1 MEKDWVIQQPEG
13 HKIRHLCRRL
23 GCHAATAATLV
34 NRGIVS
40 ADQAE
45 MFFSASLQHIHS
57 FFSLKD
63 MDQAVCR
70 IADALFRNEK
80 ILVFGDYDVDG
91 ITSTTLMYT
100 FIKAAGGD
108 VMYHVP
114 HRINEGYGLKP
125 LHIPDVAVPN
135 GIGLIITTDCGSSS
149 HEAVDLA
156 AESGIDV
163 VVTDHHSMGESIPG
177 AAAVVNPKRPDC
189 HSGFDHLAG
198 VGVAFYLL
206 ICLRKYLRDHHFWDR
221 LPEPN
226 LKTFCDLVAL
236 GTVADIVPLIAENR
250 IITKTG
256 LEVINTAPRPGIQAL
271 IEVCGIQKPFIDAE
285 DLAFRLAPRLN
296 AAGRMGHAGIG
307 VQLLLTQDLSAAREM
322 AETINAYNT
331 ERQGVER
338 RILKQIQVYLEQEP
352 ALLKKNS
359 IVLWDASWHQGVL
372 GIVASRVAENFSRPV
387 ILLSINEGFAV
398 GSARSIPGIDLYS
411 ALKKCASD
419 LETFGGHHMAA
430 GLKVRPEKLEQFV
443 SNFESIVSE
452 SALSVSDR
460 PRLLIDYVLDF
471 NMISEK
477 LTDELTTLAP
487 FGADNPEPLFAAY
500 DVTVEFS
507 KVFGEKHR
515 KMLLTQPASGTTKKI
530 PAICFN
536 MDPQRDTADRFDRI
550 AFRLRWNHYNGK
562 KTLQLVVEETQST
575 RQSI

>member
-1 MEKDWVIQQPEG
+1 MERDWVIQQPDDRT
-13 HKIRHLCRRL
+13 IRHLCRRL
-23 GCHAATAATLV
+23 GCHAATAAALI
-34 NRGIVS
+34 NRGVVS

-45 MFFSASLQHIHS
+45 IFFSASLQHIHS

-63 MDQAVCR
+63 MDRAVCR
-70 IADALFRNEK
+70 IADALIHKEK

-91 ITSTTLMYT
+91 ITSTALMYA
-100 FIKAAGGD
+100 FIREAGGD

-114 HRINEGYGLKP
+114 HRITEGYGLKP
-125 LHIPDVAVPN
+125 FHIPDVAVPN

-156 AESGIDV
+156 AKSGIDV
-163 VVTDHHSMGESIPG
+163 VITDHHAMGQAIP
-177 AAAVVNPKRPDC
+177 AAVAVVNPKRPDC
-189 HSGFDHLAG
+189 PSGFDHLAG

-206 ICLRKYLRDHHFWDR
+206 ICLRKHLRDRHFWDCI
-221 LPEPN
+221 PEPN
-226 LKTFCDLVAL
+226 LKAFCDLVAL
-236 GTVADIVPLIAENR
+236 GTIADVVPLIRENR

-271 IEVCGIQKPFIDAE
+271 IEVCGIQKPVIDAE
-285 DLAFRLAPRLN
+285 DLAFRLGPRLN
-296 AAGRMGHAGIG
+296 AAGRMDHAAIG
-307 VQLLLTQDLSAAREM
+307 VQLLLTQDLSAARKM
-322 AETINAYNT
+322 AETINAFNV

-338 RILKQIQVYLEQEP
+338 RMLKQIRIYLEQEP
-352 ALLKKNS
+352 TLLKKNT

-372 GIVASRVAENFSRPV
+372 GIVASRVAEHFCRPV

-398 GSARSIPGIDLYS
+398 GSARSIPGLDLYA
-411 ALKKCASD
+411 ALEKCAFD

-430 GLKVRPEKLEQFV
+430 GLKVHPEKLNQFV
-443 SNFESIVSE
+443 SSFESIVSE
-452 SALSVSDR
+452 SSTSAHYQ

-471 NMISEK
+471 KMITEK
-477 LTDELTTLAP
+477 LADEIHNLAP

-500 DVTVEFS
+500 DVNVEFS
-507 KVFGEKHR
+507 KIFGERHR
-515 KMLLTQPASGTTKKI
+515 KMLLTQPASGSTQKI
-530 PAICFN
+530 PAIWFN
-536 MDPQRDTADRFDRI
+536 IDPQRDTVDHFEQI